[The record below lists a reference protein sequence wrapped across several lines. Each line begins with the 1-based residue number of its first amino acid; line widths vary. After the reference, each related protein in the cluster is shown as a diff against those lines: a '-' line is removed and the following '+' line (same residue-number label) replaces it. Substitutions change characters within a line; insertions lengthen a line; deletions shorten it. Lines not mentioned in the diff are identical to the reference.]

1 MTLIL
6 FNNLTEKDKTK
17 AVEHLIEASTPR
29 QDFFFMIILS
39 IITATFGL
47 ILNNVAV
54 IIGSMLIAPML
65 YPFLSLSLGITIS
78 DGKLISRSFYTIV
91 KAWAFGVGIAT
102 ITSLLFSSYLDGLN
116 DEILLRTKATL
127 PHITVALA
135 AGFAGS
141 FALVKPKLNENLPGI
156 AISVAL
162 IPPIAVTG
170 IGVALLNPA
179 IITGSVLL
187 FLVNAI
193 GIVLSGM
200 VTLSLMN
207 FYVKRAQAIKTVE
220 KEDKKVELEL
230 KKAEAEK
237 EKKKKT

>member
-1 MTLIL
+1 MSLIL
-6 FNNLTEKDKTK
+6 FRNLTEKDKAK
-17 AVEHLIEASTPR
+17 AVEHLIQASTPS

-47 ILNNVAV
+47 LLNNVAV

-65 YPFLSLSLGITIS
+65 YPFLSLSLGITIA

-91 KAWAFGVGIAT
+91 KAWVFGVASAVTIAV
-102 ITSLLFSSYLDGLN
+102 LFSPQMSGVN
-116 DEILLRTKATL
+116 SEILLRTEATL
-127 PHITVALA
+127 PYIIIALT

-141 FALVKPKLNENLPGI
+141 FALVKPQLNETLPGI

-170 IGVALLNPA
+170 IGVSFLNPE
-179 IITGSVLL
+179 IITGSILL
-187 FLVNAI
+187 FLINAA

-200 VTLSLMN
+200 TTLSLMN
-207 FYVKRAQAIKTVE
+207 FYIERKQAIKTVE
-220 KEDKKVELEL
+220 KEDKKVEREL
-230 KKAEAEK
+230 RQAEK
-237 EKKKKT
+237 EASK

>member
-1 MTLIL
+1 MSLIL
-6 FNNLTEKDKTK
+6 FRNLTEKDKAK
-17 AVEHLIEASTPR
+17 AVEHLIQASTPS

-47 ILNNVAV
+47 LLNNVAV

-65 YPFLSLSLGITIS
+65 YPFLSLSLGITIA

-91 KAWAFGVGIAT
+91 KAWVFGVASATTIAV
-102 ITSLLFSSYLDGLN
+102 LFSPQMSGVN
-116 DEILLRTKATL
+116 SEILLRTEATL
-127 PHITVALA
+127 PYIIIALT

-141 FALVKPKLNENLPGI
+141 FALVKPQLNETLPGI

-170 IGVALLNPA
+170 IGVSFLNPE
-179 IITGSVLL
+179 IITGSILL
-187 FLVNAI
+187 FLINAA

-200 VTLSLMN
+200 TTLSLMN
-207 FYVKRAQAIKTVE
+207 FYIERKQAIKTVE
-220 KEDKKVELEL
+220 KEDKKVEREL
-230 KKAEAEK
+230 RQAEK
-237 EKKKKT
+237 EASK

>member
-17 AVEHLIEASTPR
+17 AVEHLIQASTPT

-39 IITATFGL
+39 IITAAFGL

-65 YPFLSLSLGITIS
+65 YPFLSLSLGITIA
-78 DGKLISRSFYTIV
+78 DGKLISRSFYTIL
-91 KAWAFGVGIAT
+91 KAWAFGVAVAAIVT
-102 ITSLLFSSYLDGLN
+102 LLFSSHMNGISS
-116 DEILLRTKATL
+116 EILSRTEATL
-127 PHITVALA
+127 PFIMIALA
-135 AGFAGS
+135 AGFAGT
-141 FALVKPKLNENLPGI
+141 FAFVKPQLNETLPGI

-162 IPPIAVTG
+162 IPPVAVTG
-170 IGVALLNPA
+170 IGVALLNPQ
-179 IITGSVLL
+179 IITGSILL

-200 VTLSLMN
+200 TTLSLMN
-207 FYVKRAQAIKTVE
+207 FYIERTKAIKTVE
-220 KEDKKVELEL
+220 KEDKKIEYQL
-230 KKAEAEK
+230 KKLESERNR
-237 EKKKKT
+237 